1 MEALI
6 LATQTRPISSREA
19 FLDGLLDRRA
29 PRSFQPGPPA
39 SVENCQKTSYIS
51 DRRLAV
57 QRLTEQI
64 LEHGTRLP
72 EGTPVAAKSLL
83 HLGNRAAVD
92 QALSRLAERGQLIR
106 AGRGVYLLPVT
117 SRFGTRAPSVEQ
129 AVEALAA
136 QRGEVIVSSG
146 AAAANSLGLTTQ
158 VPVRSVYLTSG
169 RTRKMSL
176 GKQTVELRHAPR
188 WQLAM
193 PHRPAGQAVRAL
205 AWLGPEKA
213 EAALKTLK
221 RKLPPAAFSELV
233 AAAPQLPT
241 WLAQSVGKVAH
252 G

>member
-1 MEALI
+1 M
-6 LATQTRPISSREA
+6 
-19 FLDGLLDRRA
+19 
-29 PRSFQPGPPA
+29 
-39 SVENCQKTSYIS
+39 
-51 DRRLAV
+51 

-64 LEHGTRLP
+64 LEHAKRLP
-72 EGTPVAAKSLL
+72 EGTPVVAKSLL
-83 HLGNRAAVD
+83 HLGTRAAVD

-117 SRFGTRAPSVEQ
+117 SQFGTRAPSVEQ
-129 AVEALAA
+129 TVEALAA

-176 GKQTVELRHAPR
+176 GKQIVELRHAPR

-241 WLAQSVGKVAH
+241 WLARSVGKVAH

>member
-1 MEALI
+1 M
-6 LATQTRPISSREA
+6 
-19 FLDGLLDRRA
+19 
-29 PRSFQPGPPA
+29 
-39 SVENCQKTSYIS
+39 
-51 DRRLAV
+51 

-64 LEHGTRLP
+64 LEHAKRLP
-72 EGTPVAAKSLL
+72 EGAPVVAKSLL
-83 HLGNRAAVD
+83 HLGTRAAVD

-106 AGRGVYLLPVT
+106 AGRGVYLLPLT
-117 SRFGTRAPSVEQ
+117 SQFGTRAPSVEQ
-129 AVEALAA
+129 TVEALAA

-176 GKQTVELRHAPR
+176 GKQIVELRHAPR

-193 PHRPAGQAVRAL
+193 PHRSAGQAVRAL

-241 WLAQSVGKVAH
+241 WLARSVGKVAH